1 MKKFLLKSAFL
12 GILTIFSQGL
22 NAQVYPSNAT
32 SVGACDG
39 AAYLADSSATTW
51 TWMSG
56 NNLVQTGGT
65 NINNLCEGN
74 YSVNLTGS
82 LIYGDTTYYF
92 TISANNNPCGNFG
105 GSITSQA
112 ASSPALCNGG
122 LGVVLSG
129 GTAPYTYN
137 WTGNGMTF
145 STANLTGLCANSTY
159 TVNIVDANGCQ
170 LTFTGT
176 VTDSSANSGN
186 TIYAIPYTTDVSVDG
201 TCDGIVDFQTNA
213 AMPFQIILSNGQS
226 TTNGA
231 FSGLCQGIYSA
242 TILDAN
248 GDSTSV
254 NFIISNPSNNY
265 NNNTYSDSLFVDSL
279 VSDLQENCQ
288 LNYNGI
294 DSIYISSYT
303 FAGNVVTVLW
313 AVAQVD
319 SISYIYQ
326 NYTLNGGN
334 GVYSLGLAVYCP
346 GKSLGNY
353 FTSSDQIY
361 FNASAGINEIATIEA
376 LIYPNPFNDVLNI
389 HLKETSD
396 YAVSLFDVTGR
407 NILSTTIQ
415 NSNAILLNLNEL
427 SKGKYTLL
435 ISSKEGILSKSIVK

>member
-12 GILTIFSQGL
+12 GILTIFSQSL
-22 NAQVYPSNAT
+22 NAQVFTYNVT
-32 SVGACDG
+32 SIGACDG
-39 AAYLADSSATTW
+39 AAYLTDSSFATW

-56 NNLVQTGGT
+56 NSIIQTDGT
-65 NINNLCEGN
+65 TINNLCEGT
-74 YSVNLTGS
+74 YSVNLSGSAVNADTSYFFIITTDNGPCANFTGS
-82 LIYGDTTYYF
+82 VSSQPPSNPTTCDGVV
-92 TISANNNPCGNFG
+92 TIS
-105 GSITSQA
+105 
-112 ASSPALCNGG
+112 
-122 LGVVLSG
+122 VSG
-129 GTAPYTYN
+129 GALPYSYFYN
-137 WTGNGMTF
+137 LNSIS
-145 STANLTGLCANSTY
+145 STTITGLCFDMAIDIEVY
-159 TVNIVDANGCQ
+159 DGNGCS
-170 LTFTGT
+170 LFFPL
-176 VTDSSANSGN
+176 VFLDSSSNSGN
-186 TIYAIPYTTDVSVDG
+186 TIYAVPYTTDVSVDG

-213 AMPFQIILSNGQS
+213 AMPYQIILSNAQT

-313 AVAQVD
+313 AVDQVD
-319 SISYIYQ
+319 SISYVYQ
-326 NYTLNGGN
+326 NYTLNAGN

-353 FTSSDQIY
+353 FTSTDQIY

-376 LIYPNPFNDVLNI
+376 LIYPNPFSDVLNVQM
-389 HLKETSD
+389 KETSD
-396 YAVSLFDVTGR
+396 YAVNVFDVTGR
-407 NILSTTIQ
+407 NVLSTNIK